1 MPAIPVS
8 CAYPYAGYG
17 ASYAG
22 YSGCGSCA

>member
-17 ASYAG
+17 AGYAG